1 VLLRNRH
8 AAGLARGQF
17 LGYVGFAVNHPL
29 YLPLLAAL
37 LTPAQGLELRNYNPG
52 RHNRFSSGFPG
63 NPVMNPTF
71 LHDASKFTGVGWWY
85 QAGNPSASDTQFTLV
100 SPRHLISVRH
110 LSANFEGPF
119 AGQLSRFLGSDNQVY
134 TRTILPFT
142 NIVDGT
148 DLVDLAIVPL
158 SSPLP
163 AVVKPMRYRNGLTEG
178 QLQNDTIMVLGKNP
192 VPGGNSVTGGT
203 STIADFNDVEYTS
216 GYVTRMFDFEYV
228 IASGDAD
235 DCHYGPGAGDS
246 SSPVFVEY
254 NNEPTLVGIAA
265 AAVNDASKYYNYC
278 TFVPHYITHIDAIL
292 NPLGYRMRPAEYMAT
307 TLNLGSAASPGT
319 IRQAHPGSLTF
330 ALENTGGQTTGNVAL
345 TLSFDPAETPD
356 SVSAPGWVVESMGGG
371 VWSIRKAVMSSG
383 NSIVATATW
392 ASLPAVASLDVNVT
406 VESDTT
412 STNNTQP
419 SFTLLPSYAAWAAGL
434 TEPAETD
441 DPDDDSL
448 QNLLEYAFG
457 GDAESGT
464 MLLPG
469 GHSLRPELSE
479 SGGMI
484 TLSYPERT
492 DAGVRGISYIVET
505 STGLD
510 NLAGSTTLPPGAVSS
525 TAAYSPAEPG
535 FVKRTITWPS
545 DGPQRF
551 ARVKVTLSE

>member
-1 VLLRNRH
+1 MLLRNRH
-8 AAGLARGQF
+8 AAGLALGQF
-17 LGYVGFAVNHPL
+17 LSYVGFAVKHPL
-29 YLPLLAAL
+29 HLPLLALAL
-37 LTPAQGLELRNYNPG
+37 LTPAQGLELRNYVPAT
-52 RHNRFSSGFPG
+52 HNRFSSGFPD
-63 NPVMNPTF
+63 NPVMNPGF
-71 LHDASKFTGVGWWY
+71 LHNASRFTGVGWWWIN
-85 QAGNPSASDTQFTLV
+85 GNATASDTQFTLI
-100 SPRHLISVRH
+100 SPRHVLSVRH
-110 LSANFEGPF
+110 LEGNFTGGNWSARFVASDGQVHTRIISPF
-119 AGQLSRFLGSDNQVY
+119 NS
-134 TRTILPFT
+134 IL
-142 NIVDGT
+142 DGT
-148 DLVDLAIVPL
+148 TLVDLAVAQL

-163 AVVKPMRYRNGLTEG
+163 VTVKPVRYRNGRTEG
-178 QLQNDTIMVLGKNP
+178 QLKNDTIMVLGKNP
-192 VPGGNSVTGGT
+192 LVSGNSVTGGT
-203 STIADFNDVEYTS
+203 SVIVDFDDGVYAPN
-216 GYVTRMFDFEYV
+216 YVTRMFEFDYAV
-228 IASGDAD
+228 ASGAND
-235 DCHYGPGAGDS
+235 DCHYGPSVGDS

-254 NNEPTLVGIAA
+254 NNEPALVGLAA
-265 AAVNDASKYYNYC
+265 TANNDGSTYFNYC
-278 TFVPHYITHIDAIL
+278 TFVPHYITQIDAIL
-292 NPLGYRMRPAEYMAT
+292 NPLGYRMRPAEYTAT

-330 ALENTGGQTTGNVAL
+330 TLGNTGGQTTGNVAL

-371 VWSIRKAVMSSG
+371 MWSVREAVMSSG
-383 NSIVATATW
+383 NIIVATATW

-412 STNNTQP
+412 ATSNTQP

-469 GHSLRPELSE
+469 GHPLRPELSE
-479 SGGMI
+479 SAGMI
-484 TLSYPERT
+484 TLTYPERS
-492 DAGVRGISYIVET
+492 DAGVRGLSYIVET

-510 NLAGSTTLPPGAVSS
+510 NLAGSTTLPAGAVSS
-525 TAAYSPAEPG
+525 TAAYSPAETG